1 LASINHYGNAGFPAD
16 FRAGREYSMSVILVF
31 VLFVIVG
38 DTAAVG
44 ISYLF
49 ERVSNFVSLL
59 VFLGLFI
66 LVFGVAWKLAVYVTE
81 RYILRQN

>member
-1 LASINHYGNAGFPAD
+1 
-16 FRAGREYSMSVILVF
+16 MSVIVIF
-31 VLFVIVG
+31 IAFVIVG

-59 VFLGLFI
+59 VFLGA
-66 LVFGVAWKLAVYVTE
+66 VRAGVRRGLETGGVRDRALSRSPELDPPT
-81 RYILRQN
+81 